1 MSLPPSEL
9 SSDANIASASTHRA
23 VLQKELVESV
33 LGDPQGTYIDATF
46 GRGGHTRSL
55 LKKLTQDARVLVVDR
70 DLDAIAVA
78 HALAATDN
86 RLVPVHACF
95 SDLAEVAAQANFSN
109 VDGIMIDLGVSSPQ
123 LDEPERGFSFR
134 TDGPL
139 DMRMDRSQGITAAQW
154 LNEADKRDM
163 ARVFRDYGEERF
175 AGRIAAAILR
185 ARPLH
190 TTAELAALIESAQPR
205 PDRHK
210 HAATRVF
217 QAIRIHINDEFG
229 ELRKVLDAAWELLA
243 PGGQL
248 AVLSFHSGE
257 DRIVKRY
264 FAQLGQHDS
273 LPRRLPVTD
282 AQRAP
287 LRASVHKRRRASDA
301 EISSNPRARSVMLRS
316 VERLR

>member
-78 HALAATDN
+78 QALAATDN

-95 SDLAEVAAQANFSN
+95 SDLAEVAARANFSN

-154 LNEADKRDM
+154 LNEA
-163 ARVFRDYGEERF
+163 
-175 AGRIAAAILR
+175 LS
-185 ARPLH
+185 L
-190 TTAELAALIESAQPR
+190 
-205 PDRHK
+205 
-210 HAATRVF
+210 
-217 QAIRIHINDEFG
+217 IHISEPT
-229 ELRKVLDAAWELLA
+229 R
-243 PGGQL
+243 P
-248 AVLSFHSGE
+248 
-257 DRIVKRY
+257 Y
-264 FAQLGQHDS
+264 
-273 LPRRLPVTD
+273 
-282 AQRAP
+282 
-287 LRASVHKRRRASDA
+287 
-301 EISSNPRARSVMLRS
+301 
-316 VERLR
+316 